1 MMQQNI
7 AVLQNEIN
15 VKNECIIKTKSVFLD
30 IINNM
35 TKEKERLEQL
45 KVEVDKAKAEIAAR
59 KAAEKKRLEEESKIG
74 LRGQVL

>member
-1 MMQQNI
+1 MQQNI